1 MTGIILSDVTLPG
14 DKRPRLDRVSLTIG
28 NIDPSKSRA
37 AFRTAIVGYSGAG
50 KTSLLNVLAQ
60 FEEPSSGMV
69 DRRRSD
75 GSADSRRLPL
85 YWVPQN
91 GGLWNHLTVQQHLTT
106 VGGEVTAGDQLL
118 QAFDLM
124 DRSKAFPAELS
135 QGERSRVALAR
146 ALCAN
151 AELLV
156 MDEPLSHVDPV
167 RKPGYWNVIAERLE
181 RDKTSLIFSSHEPET
196 VLRWS
201 DDVICLHEGRVVH
214 HGDTKTL
221 YHQPPNEQAG
231 QFLGPL
237 NWFTQEECLTLLDL
251 QEASRNGL
259 PVRPEQIELVRADDG
274 TSEVDVVDS
283 HFGGSSSQSVVRHRR
298 TGKTRTVTHRSNL
311 AILPGSLVKL
321 KLIRHDSTN

>member
-14 DKRPRLDRVSLTIG
+14 DRRPRLDRVSLTIG
-28 NIDPSKSRA
+28 NSSRVSSCA

-50 KTSLLNVLAQ
+50 KTSLLNVIAQ
-60 FEEPSSGMV
+60 FEEPSTGMV
-69 DRRRSD
+69 DRRRND
-75 GSADSRRLPL
+75 GSAESRRLPL

-91 GGLWNHLTVQQHLTT
+91 GGLWNHLTVQQHLIT
-106 VGGEVTAGDQLL
+106 VGGEVTACDQLL
-118 QAFDLM
+118 QALDLL
-124 DRSKAFPAELS
+124 DRGQAFPAELS

-167 RKPGYWNVIAERLE
+167 RKPRYWNVIAEWLD

-196 VLRWS
+196 VLQWS
-201 DDVICLHEGRVVH
+201 HDVICLHEGRVVH

-237 NWFTQEECLTLLDL
+237 NWFTQEECLMLLDL

-259 PVRPEQIELVRADDG
+259 PVRPEKIELVCAVDG
-274 TSEVDVVDS
+274 TSEVDVVGS
-283 HFGGSSSQSVVRHRR
+283 HFGGSSSQSVVRHRG
-298 TGKTRTVTHRSNL
+298 TGKTRTVTHGSNL
-311 AILPGSLVKL
+311 AILPGSLVKV
-321 KLIRHDSTN
+321 KLIRHDSKN